1 MGKIWVHK
9 DKMGYIMDTLG
20 PLPDRT
26 FKNAPSRINSDILQG
41 DWSLCYMTIVLFY
54 PELNV
59 NTM

>member
-20 PLPDRT
+20 SLSDRT
-26 FKNAPSRINSDILQG
+26 FKNVPSRINSDILQG